1 MAGTKVLPTHE
12 PLLKGNKTG
21 SCHSEKN
28 KWRKHN
34 STGREVELG
43 ETSRKKP
50 CGKKT
55 LREGN
60 SDHMP
65 PNHVKDDSCSEL
77 P

>member
-1 MAGTKVLPTHE
+1 MAGTMVLPSHE
-12 PLLKGNKTG
+12 PPLKGNKQVAVKVKKISGENVTG
-21 SCHSEKN
+21 QGG
-28 KWRKHN
+28 KWGK
-34 STGREVELG
+34 
-43 ETSRKKP
+43 TSWTKP

-55 LREGN
+55 LHEGN